1 MSNMSKL
8 DTNIHAMAGVLRN
21 HKVSIETGIG
31 EYWDDCDPWG
41 SAMSEGFAL
50 CDWLYFDRFRGDL
63 IPDSL
68 DYRPGL
74 AAFSVTEDMLDT
86 VREAYPEP
94 SDDDAQHVS
103 GYLQIISDF
112 LDLCKAG
119 GLDY

>member
-8 DTNIHAMAGVLRN
+8 DTNIRAIKGVLMN

-31 EYWDDCDPWG
+31 ECWDDCDPWG
-41 SAMSEGFAL
+41 SAMAQGSAL
-50 CDWLYFDRFRGDL
+50 CDWLYFDRFRSDL

-68 DYRPGL
+68 DYRPGCS
-74 AAFSVTEDMLDT
+74 AEEDSMLLSC
-86 VREAYPEP
+86 VREAYREP

-103 GYLQIISDF
+103 GYLQILSDF
-112 LDLCKAG
+112 LDLCRAG

>member
-8 DTNIHAMAGVLRN
+8 DTNIRAIKGVLRN

-31 EYWDDCDPWG
+31 ECWDDYDPWG
-41 SAMSEGFAL
+41 SAMAEGFAL
-50 CDWLYFDRFRGDL
+50 CDWLYFDRFRSDL

-68 DYRPGL
+68 DYRPGYG
-74 AAFSVTEDMLDT
+74 DMLLGR

-103 GYLQIISDF
+103 GYLQILSDF
-112 LDLCKAG
+112 LDLCKAA
-119 GLDY
+119 GLDH